1 MLQKVLPN
9 SAAIRRAALLAVIG
23 GLCSFAQFK
32 PLNETS
38 YPQAVAAAKGKV
50 VLVNFW
56 ATWCVP
62 CRKEM
67 PQLVA
72 LQQKLA
78 GKGFQLLTVSGDE
91 PETEKAALQFADKFA
106 LPQPRYIK
114 RPANDDKFHALID
127 PKWSGELP
135 ALVLYDRAGRK
146 VRAFF
151 GETDMKTLEAAIAK
165 LL

>member
-1 MLQKVLPN
+1 MLRQILPN
-9 SAAIRRAALLAVIG
+9 SAPFARSARIAILGALCL
-23 GLCSFAQFK
+23 SAQFK
-32 PLNETS
+32 PLNESS
-38 YPQAVAAAKGKV
+38 YSQAVAAAKGKV

-67 PQLVA
+67 PQLIA
-72 LQQKLA
+72 LEQKLRA
-78 GKGFQLLTVSGDE
+78 KGFQLMTVSGDE
-91 PETEKAALQFADKFA
+91 PETEKAAAQFANKFS
-106 LPQPRYIK
+106 LPEPRYIK
-114 RPANDDKFHALID
+114 RPANEDKFHASID

-135 ALVLYDRAGRK
+135 ALILYDRAGRK

-151 GETDMKTLEAAIAK
+151 GETDMKILEAAIAK